1 MAFGSANFASFL
13 QDATDNEEVDIRD
26 KAVEQRRRVTERY
39 HAAIERGRHPRSFGR
54 VNDLWRHIKQA
65 ESRRSSVKR
74 GQKLRK
80 VSSLP
85 ISLTPVK
92 ANDEDG
98 RVVTRRRQ
106 LAQRSDDEYSDLSEQ
121 DGDPAYIMG
130 IPNVKTIEDK
140 PRSRSGSYADST
152 GRGIARRSSSLSWQK
167 MKQEKRSAPR
177 SKPSS
182 REEMYQIRPLTGD
195 EAGVN
200 AQLEKQRKIE
210 ESHGSVERRTHKLGR
225 RMSMFRVKDAAIKSL
240 PRMVGRRE
248 MQGDV
253 AGASGGNRKAD
264 KSESGSL
271 PEGYQK
277 KRRNRR
283 EKRYT
288 QRLVGLD
295 GMSDTE
301 YDPTP
306 DMVQK
311 KPEKRKTYFGA
322 AKIARDGMKHAKK
335 VQQGLTP
342 TAALKEVQQEKKMLN
357 LGVGVS
363 SLSVANNEKQNSR
376 NGENNNGS
384 KMSEAPQKV
393 HLRAKKEVLPEFTSI
408 LNATVFYGSVV
419 ALQMSDGKYLTVI
432 EDTGEIKAHSWP
444 GIEKYGIR
452 QKATNPGPDAQNGRM
467 LFTLYD
473 MRNPGNQEPIKY
485 GDPVWFVVCTG
496 NGIPSW
502 KKGSCIAA
510 KIMSAPQLATIGL
523 ESSSKIRNPENET
536 INVGSPIPLPCVVQ
550 TTSGKAS
557 NELWLPGPIT
567 KDNPSGWYSKKDLIY
582 EKLYKERN
590 AAAMSLGKWF
600 MLPVQLTH
608 QESIRR
614 SKASYAART
623 VIEGLLEGST
633 KSNLDSEMGYENREL
648 INGTEIYLERDWF
661 YISGNPSKQNRNKI
675 IIRQLP
681 GTNEDSALSPDNKMK
696 LKKMVSKKKAGD
708 NADKSLEVDRRGV
721 FKIRL
726 ISGGQRSKGQNKEQQ
741 KIEATFHMA
750 RQQLKKSRS
759 FRDGNVVEYEDGN
772 IKGGEKFSMQLRL
785 IHQDVDLKND
795 NKYLLYEDDKLTRL
809 ENYFEDLYE
818 NSPVRI
824 LDESFKPKKG
834 RARRR
839 STSSFSTSSLRHI
852 HSSASSNRQRV
863 FATQNDQML
872 KLLHQSVSGP
882 HINLWDPDRI
892 VSARL
897 KKEARDEQQTREEQS
912 RQDNRLS
919 RLMKYASLPD
929 DELPSR
935 SVSRDGSRPTSKA
948 SSRPVSRSVPR
959 IKEKTKDVISDDAVA
974 RLLGIDK
981 HTRPM
986 TDVLGDEDSYM
997 KNTIF
1002 ASQQVEYRARTA
1014 DRRTKEAKRRKRNE
1028 EDRKARMLQAEV
1040 DRAEVAAKLHEIG
1053 QRRAQEAAEA
1063 RAEAERQRLS

>member
-1 MAFGSANFASFL
+1 
-13 QDATDNEEVDIRD
+13 
-26 KAVEQRRRVTERY
+26 
-39 HAAIERGRHPRSFGR
+39 
-54 VNDLWRHIKQA
+54 
-65 ESRRSSVKR
+65 
-74 GQKLRK
+74 
-80 VSSLP
+80 
-85 ISLTPVK
+85 
-92 ANDEDG
+92 
-98 RVVTRRRQ
+98 
-106 LAQRSDDEYSDLSEQ
+106 
-121 DGDPAYIMG
+121 
-130 IPNVKTIEDK
+130 
-140 PRSRSGSYADST
+140 
-152 GRGIARRSSSLSWQK
+152 
-167 MKQEKRSAPR
+167 
-177 SKPSS
+177 
-182 REEMYQIRPLTGD
+182 MYQVRPTSGD
-195 EAGVN
+195 EADVH

-225 RMSMFRVKDAAIKSL
+225 RMSMFRVKDAAKKSL

-248 MQGDV
+248 IEGE
-253 AGASGGNRKAD
+253 AEGSGGKKNRKAD
-264 KSESGSL
+264 RSEFESSPGHSG
-271 PEGYQK
+271 
-277 KRRNRR
+277 KRQRNRR
-283 EKRYT
+283 KKRYT

-306 DMVQK
+306 DMLQK

-322 AKIARDGMKHAKK
+322 TKVAMEGAKHAKK
-335 VQQGLTP
+335 KQQGLTP
-342 TAALKEVQQEKKMLN
+342 SAALKEVEEEKKALN
-357 LGVGVS
+357 FSLDAS
-363 SLSVANNEKQNSR
+363 SSNSSKTEKQHSR
-376 NGENNNGS
+376 NSENNNGS
-384 KMSEAPQKV
+384 KVSEASQKI
-393 HLRAKKEVLPEFTSI
+393 HFRGKKEVLPEFTSI

-419 ALQMSDGKYLTVI
+419 ALQMSDGKYLTVM

-485 GDPVWFVVCTG
+485 GDPVWFTVCTG

-510 KIMSAPQLATIGL
+510 RIMNAPQLATIGL

-536 INVGSPIPLPCVVQ
+536 LNVGSPIPLPCVVQ
-550 TTSGKAS
+550 TTSGKTS
-557 NELWLPGPIT
+557 SELWLPGPIT

-623 VIEGLLEGST
+623 VIEGLLEGPS
-633 KSNLDSEMGYENREL
+633 KSHLDSESGYENKEL

-661 YISGNPSKQNRNKI
+661 YISGNPSKQKRNEI

-696 LKKMVSKKKAGD
+696 LKKLVSKRKTGD
-708 NADKSLEVDRRGV
+708 NVDKSLEVDRRGV

-759 FRDGNVVEYEDGN
+759 FRNGDVVQYEDGN

-785 IHQDVDLKND
+785 IHQDLDLKND
-795 NKYLLYEDDKLTRL
+795 NKYLSYEDDKLTRL

-824 LDESFKPKKG
+824 LDKSSKSKK
-834 RARRR
+834 RRPRGR
-839 STSSFSTSSLRHI
+839 STSGFSISSLRNI
-852 HSSASSNRQRV
+852 HSSASSNYQRPI
-863 FATQNDQML
+863 ATRGDKML

-919 RLMKYASLPD
+919 RLMKYANLPD

-948 SSRPVSRSVPR
+948 SSRPVSRAVPR
-959 IKEKTKDVISDDAVA
+959 IKEKTKDIISDDAVA

-986 TDVLGDEDSYM
+986 TDVLGDEDTNM
-997 KNTIF
+997 NNTIF

-1014 DRRTKEAKRRKRNE
+1014 KRRMKEVERRKRNE